1 MSFVTVKTSRYLL
14 SAGAL
19 MAFTMPQFSQ
29 VWAEEK
35 PAPMPSQAVG
45 SAQVSNPNELRICAT
60 DQLPFSAK
68 DKSGFENKIAE
79 LVAKEMKRDPVFVFS
94 DKPAIYLV
102 RDWLD
107 KKRCDVIVG
116 VDSDDQR
123 VLTTKP
129 YYKAGYVFVTKKD
142 RNFTFQ
148 SWNDPEIK
156 KLGHIVVDFGSP
168 SEVMLKELNLYN
180 DNMAYLYSLVG
191 FKAPRNQYVQ
201 IPPQKMISEVRS
213 GDADLAVAFAPDIA
227 RYVKG
232 DPSLQMVPVQ
242 DDAKR
247 ENGAKLPQQYDQSM
261 AVRLGD
267 TALQAALDEAL
278 KRLQPQIL
286 AILQNEG
293 IPAPSKTN

>member
-1 MSFVTVKTSRYLL
+1 MSFVNLKTSAYLL
-14 SAGAL
+14 SAAAL
-19 MAFTMPQFSQ
+19 IASVPPLPQAR
-29 VWAEEK
+29 AEEK
-35 PAPMPSQAVG
+35 S
-45 SAQVSNPNELRICAT
+45 SAASNSNELRICAA

-79 LVAKEMKRDPVFVFS
+79 LVAKEMNRTPVFVFS

-129 YYKAGYVFVTKKD
+129 YYSVGYVFVTKRD
-142 RNFTFQ
+142 RNLGFQ
-148 SWNDPEIK
+148 SWNDPQIK

-201 IPPQKMISEVRS
+201 IPPQKMISEVLS
-213 GDADLAVAFAPDIA
+213 GEADLAVAFAPDIA
-227 RYVKG
+227 RYVKN
-232 DPSLQMVPVQ
+232 DASLQMVPVL

-247 ENGAKLPQQYDQSM
+247 ENGTKLPQYYEQSM

-278 KRLQPQIL
+278 KHLHPQIM

>member
-1 MSFVTVKTSRYLL
+1 MLFVSRRAPSYLIK
-14 SAGAL
+14 AAAIA
-19 MAFTMPQFSQ
+19 AFAMPL
-29 VWAEEK
+29 
-35 PAPMPSQAVG
+35 SQAHAEDKSG
-45 SAQVSNPNELRICAT
+45 AAGGPNELRICAAE
-60 DQLPFSAK
+60 QLPFSAK

-79 LVAKEMKRDPVFVFS
+79 LVAKDLNRTPVFVFS

-129 YYKAGYVFVTKKD
+129 YYTAGYVFVTKKD
-142 RNFTFQ
+142 RNLGFQ

-213 GDADLAVAFAPDIA
+213 GEADLAVAFGPDIA
-227 RYVKG
+227 RYVK
-232 DPSLQMVPVQ
+232 DDTSLQMVPVM

-247 ENGAKLPQQYDQSM
+247 ENGAKLPQQYQQSM

-267 TALQAALDEAL
+267 TALQSALDEAL
-278 KRLQPQIL
+278 KRLHPQIM

-293 IPAPSKTN
+293 IPTPSKTN

>member
-1 MSFVTVKTSRYLL
+1 MSLLARQTLKCILGAVLFAAALPLAAHAADDKAVNAPATS
-14 SAGAL
+14 S
-19 MAFTMPQFSQ
+19 
-29 VWAEEK
+29 
-35 PAPMPSQAVG
+35 
-45 SAQVSNPNELRICAT
+45 PNDLRICAT
-60 DQLPFSAK
+60 ADQLPFSAK

-79 LVAKEMKRDPVFVFS
+79 LVAREMNRNPVFVFS

-107 KKRCDVIVG
+107 KKKCDLIIG
-116 VDSDDQR
+116 VDGDDQR

-129 YYKAGYVFVTKKD
+129 YYRAGYVFIMKKE
-142 RNFTFQ
+142 REPAIH
-148 SWNDPEIK
+148 SWNDPAIK

-191 FKAPRNQYVQ
+191 FRAPRNQYVQ
-201 IPPQKMISEVRS
+201 ISPMKMLSEVKS

-227 RYVKG
+227 RYVKE
-232 DPSLQMVPVQ
+232 DNSLQMVPVD

-247 ENGAKLPQQYDQSM
+247 ENGAKLSQQYDQSM

-267 TALQAALDEAL
+267 TELQSAVDAAL
-278 KRLQPQIL
+278 KKVQPQIL
-286 AILQNEG
+286 AILQSEG
-293 IPAPSKTN
+293 IPLAQMN